1 MKFPDPGTGRTF
13 EGGATASRCRT
24 GPAAAQEPVEE
35 SAVVDSPLPRP
46 APQSAAERAV
56 RAAIESSFEQFDLI
70 ARNGAVGVIAVR
82 ERRILRAST
91 AAARVFGTS
100 AAALSGQP
108 LAEVFASEEGL
119 HVFLDRAATLMDAG
133 EPVSIEWRA
142 RRADGALFWCR
153 FLLIDEGEEG
163 AVPGELVW
171 MVEDISARKEAE
183 LEQQHAQEELEFTM
197 REVRQELMW
206 SNERLVAELYERS
219 ELEERERQ
227 GQLHDPLTGLPRR
240 ALFERRLHEALRSH
254 AGEDDCAAVLVLGFD
269 GYAACLEALGQRQG
283 DELLRQAGRR
293 LVAAVRASDL
303 VARSGTDEFAVL
315 LGHLRSAH
323 DVARVARK
331 LAHALAEPYLVDG
344 QEVSLTVSVGTAL
357 FPEDSACAAALFDY
371 AGTALAQAKGRGR
384 GGVLAFEPGM
394 SATARQRLQTEAA
407 LRRAIERREFVVH
420 FQPRVEL
427 ATGRVLGAEALLR
440 WQHPERGLLDPA
452 DFMAVAEASGLI
464 APIGEIVLAQACA
477 FAMQREDGM
486 AVSVNLSPR
495 EFRGRGMVAAVQA
508 ALTASGLP
516 ARRLAV
522 EVTEASFQGDL
533 DAAERTLTGLR
544 DLGVRIVLD
553 DFGTGQS
560 SLACLRRFP
569 VDVIKIEGAI
579 VRAATENAADAHLVR
594 AIAEL
599 GHGFGLGVIAEGV
612 ETEAQRRQAEACGC
626 DEAQGYLLGRP
637 LPAEAWAEQSAA

>member
-1 MKFPDPGTGRTF
+1 M
-13 EGGATASRCRT
+13 
-24 GPAAAQEPVEE
+24 
-35 SAVVDSPLPRP
+35 DSPLPRP
-46 APQSAAERAV
+46 APERQAERAV
-56 RAAIESSFEQFDLI
+56 RAAIEASFEQFDLI

-82 ERRILRAST
+82 DRRIVRASA
-91 AAARVFGTS
+91 AAARVFGTQV
-100 AAALSGQP
+100 AALCGQP
-108 LAEVFASEEGL
+108 LAEVFASEDGL
-119 HVFLDRAATLMDAG
+119 HVFLDRASVLLDAD

-142 RRADGALFWCR
+142 RRADGGLFWCR
-153 FLLIDEGEEG
+153 FLLIDEGDDG
-163 AVPGELVW
+163 AAAGELVW
-171 MVEDISARKEAE
+171 MVEDVSARKEAE
-183 LEQQHAQEELEFTM
+183 LEQEHAQEELELMM

-219 ELEERERQ
+219 EIEERERQ
-227 GQLHDPLTGLPRR
+227 GQLHDPLTGLPQRE
-240 ALFERRLHEALRSH
+240 LFARRLHDALRSH
-254 AGEDDCAAVLVLGFD
+254 QGEDDCAAVLVLDFD
-269 GYAACLEALGQRQG
+269 AFAACNDALGHRLG

-303 VARSGTDEFAVL
+303 VARSGADEFAVL

-331 LAHALAEPYLVDG
+331 LSQVLAEPYAIDG

-357 FPEDSACAAALFDY
+357 FPEDGTCAAGLLEC
-371 AGTALAQAKGRGR
+371 AGIALAQAKLRGR
-384 GGVLAFEPGM
+384 GGVLAFEPQM
-394 SATARQRLQTEAA
+394 SASARHRLQTEAA

-440 WQHPERGLLDPA
+440 WQHPERGLLEPA
-452 DFMAVAEASGLI
+452 EFMAVAEASGLI

-477 FAMQREDGM
+477 FAAQREDDT

-495 EFRGRGMVAAVQA
+495 EFRGCGLVAAVQA

-522 EVTEASFQGDL
+522 EITEASFLGDL
-533 DAAERTLTGLR
+533 DAAERTLGGLR

-560 SLACLRRFP
+560 SLAYLRRFP
-569 VDVIKIEGAI
+569 VDAIKIEGAI
-579 VRAATENAADAHLVR
+579 VRAAAENTADAHIVS
-594 AIAEL
+594 AIAGL
-599 GHGFGLGVIAEGV
+599 GHGFGLAVIAEGV
-612 ETEAQRRQAEACGC
+612 ETEAQRHRAQACGC

-637 LPAEAWAEQSAA
+637 VPAEAWAELQGS